1 MAQNRVIG
9 KNNRLPWKLPAD
21 LKHFR
26 RLTMG
31 KPIIMGRL
39 TFESIGKPLDGRINI
54 IITHD
59 KDYAAAGCIVAHSL
73 DEALQRVAVAAE
85 AIVIGGAKLYEQMLP
100 RADRIYMTLIH
111 SEFDGDAYF
120 PEYDEREWKTMQRID
135 MEPDDKNPYRYSFVQ
150 LQRVG

>member
-59 KDYAAAGCIVAHSL
+59 KDYAAAGCIVVHSL